1 MSEKHL
7 RRQLSNLSDQNLG
20 AVHRDDTGSTTLLFG
35 GQQPSPSK
43 SDATEKVVQ
52 LSLASEACLD
62 ICRNSDAEPEVV
74 PGAKWNAVQFV
85 AAADLR
91 AENATDKDPDSP
103 YAWMVIFACLISLML
118 SIGINDA
125 YGVYQQHYQ
134 LTEFPNATTGI
145 ISWIGTTQFLVMCV
159 GGTFSGFLC
168 EHFDTRVMSAVG
180 AIVMGVAFIAGS
192 FCKTVQMLMLTQG
205 LLYGIGASF
214 PFVAGTSIPTQ
225 WFTKRR
231 GLATGIALS
240 GSGLGGMW
248 MTSATQ
254 SLIDS
259 VGRPWAMRVTGIVAC
274 VAVLAISPWMRVRLV
289 PSRNEKIIDWSL
301 LRDLRFNLFMGAVVF
316 AVAAYFGPFY
326 QVPSYS
332 VVVLHKSANWGSN
345 MDTLMNGLSV
355 LGRLAVGFLADFT
368 GPLNLFIINTFLAAA
383 SLLVLWVPFDSVGTL
398 IAVDLLFGFAIGGI
412 VSVIPVVA
420 AQVFGLA
427 RLPSIIGLLF
437 IGYFA
442 GGLLGVPPMSA
453 LLDDVGHRTDYS
465 SSIWYMAILP
475 VCSLLFSVAMRFLL
489 TRNLCTRV

>member
-1 MSEKHL
+1 M
-7 RRQLSNLSDQNLG
+7 RGQLSNSSDQNLS
-20 AVHRDDTGSTTLLFG
+20 AMHRDDTGSTTLLFG
-35 GQQPSPSK
+35 GQPSPAQSG
-43 SDATEKVVQ
+43 AAEKVAQ
-52 LSLASEACLD
+52 LSQVEEACLD
-62 ICRNSDAEPEVV
+62 IGRANDTEPVV
-74 PGAKWNAVQFV
+74 GTEAKWNAVQFV

-91 AENATDKDPDSP
+91 AENATDKNPDSP

-134 LTEFPNATTGI
+134 LTEFPDSTTAI

-180 AIVMGVAFIAGS
+180 AVVMGVALIAGS

-259 VGRPWAMRVTGIVAC
+259 IGRPWAMR
-274 VAVLAISPWMRVRLV
+274 
-289 PSRNEKIIDWSL
+289 
-301 LRDLRFNLFMGAVVF
+301 
-316 AVAAYFGPFY
+316 
-326 QVPSYS
+326 
-332 VVVLHKSANWGSN
+332 
-345 MDTLMNGLSV
+345 
-355 LGRLAVGFLADFT
+355 
-368 GPLNLFIINTFLAAA
+368 
-383 SLLVLWVPFDSVGTL
+383 
-398 IAVDLLFGFAIGGI
+398 
-412 VSVIPVVA
+412 
-420 AQVFGLA
+420 
-427 RLPSIIGLLF
+427 
-437 IGYFA
+437 
-442 GGLLGVPPMSA
+442 
-453 LLDDVGHRTDYS
+453 
-465 SSIWYMAILP
+465 
-475 VCSLLFSVAMRFLL
+475 
-489 TRNLCTRV
+489 

>member
-1 MSEKHL
+1 MGS
-7 RRQLSNLSDQNLG
+7 SNSSSN
-20 AVHRDDTGSTTLLFG
+20 
-35 GQQPSPSK
+35 
-43 SDATEKVVQ
+43 
-52 LSLASEACLD
+52 
-62 ICRNSDAEPEVV
+62 AEPELAID
-74 PGAKWNAVQFV
+74 AKRNTVQFV

-91 AENATDKDPDSP
+91 AENATDKDPDSL

-134 LTEFPNATTGI
+134 LTEFPNATTAI

-159 GGTFSGFLC
+159 GGILSGFLC
-168 EHFDTRVMSAVG
+168 EHFDTRVMNAVG
-180 AIVMGVAFIAGS
+180 AIIMGAALIAGS
-192 FCKTVQMLMLTQG
+192 FCKSVEMLMLTQG
-205 LLYGIGASF
+205 LLYGVGASF
-214 PFVAGTSIPTQ
+214 PFVAGTSIPAQ

-259 VGRPWAMRVTGIVAC
+259 LGRPWAMRVTGIVAC

-289 PSRNEKIIDWSL
+289 PNRSEKIIDWSL
-301 LRDLRFNLFMGAVVF
+301 LRSIRFNLFMASVVF
-316 AVAAYFGPFY
+316 AVATYFGPFY
-326 QVPSYS
+326 QIPSYS

-355 LGRLAVGFLADFT
+355 VGRLAVGFLADFT
-368 GPLNLFIINTFLAAA
+368 GPLNLFILNTVLAAA
-383 SLLVLWVPFDSVGTL
+383 SLLVLWVPFDTVGTL

-437 IGYFA
+437 IGYFI

-453 LLDDVGHRTDYS
+453 LLDDVGHRTDYR
-465 SSIWYMAILP
+465 SSIWYMAMLP

-489 TRNLCTRV
+489 TRKLCTRV